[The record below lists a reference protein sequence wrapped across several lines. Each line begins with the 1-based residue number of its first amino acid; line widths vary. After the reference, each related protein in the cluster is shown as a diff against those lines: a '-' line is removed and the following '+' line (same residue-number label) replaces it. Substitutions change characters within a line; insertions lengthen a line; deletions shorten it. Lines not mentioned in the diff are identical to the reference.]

1 MNNDYNVTYSYP
13 NNLAE
18 KFIIFL
24 WSPIEMAVV
33 AIAVLFAGLL
43 AVNTRNIF
51 WLTPAAA
58 LAILLAHLEDQSIW
72 QVLLSKLKF
81 ITGVRVWEYT
91 PGIRHAEVTLQQK
104 DLDAAKKEKK
114 RRKAKNNILS
124 LIALAMIIAIIA
136 AAMFVK

>member
-1 MNNDYNVTYSYP
+1 MNDYNIVYRYP

-18 KFIIFL
+18 KFMIFL
-24 WSPIEMAVV
+24 WTPIEMSVV

-51 WLTPAAA
+51 WMTPAAA

-91 PGIRHAEVTLQQK
+91 PGIRRAEVPLQQK

-136 AAMFVK
+136 AAMLVK

>member
-1 MNNDYNVTYSYP
+1 MNDYNIVYRYP

-18 KFIIFL
+18 KFMVFL
-24 WSPIEMAVV
+24 WTPIEMGIV
-33 AIAVLFAGLL
+33 AIAVLLAGLL
-43 AVNTRNIF
+43 AINTRNIF
-51 WLTPAAA
+51 WMTPAAA

-72 QVLLSKLKF
+72 QVLLSKIKF
-81 ITGVRVWEYT
+81 LTGVRVWEYT

>member
-1 MNNDYNVTYSYP
+1 MNDYNIVYRYP

-18 KFIIFL
+18 KFMVFL
-24 WSPIEMAVV
+24 WTPIEMGIV
-33 AIAVLFAGLL
+33 AIAVLLAGLL
-43 AVNTRNIF
+43 AINTRNIF
-51 WLTPAAA
+51 WMTPAAA

-104 DLDAAKKEKK
+104 DLDATKKEKK

>member
-1 MNNDYNVTYSYP
+1 MNDYNVIYRYP

-18 KFIIFL
+18 KFMVFL
-24 WSPIEMAVV
+24 WTPIEMGTV
-33 AIAVLFAGLL
+33 AIAVLLAGLL
-43 AVNTRNIF
+43 AINTRNIF
-51 WLTPAAA
+51 WMTPAAA

-72 QVLLSKLKF
+72 QVLLSKIKF
-81 ITGVRVWEYT
+81 LTGVRVWEYT
-91 PGIRHAEVTLQQK
+91 PGIRHAEVSLQQK